1 MREIGVRLVKDYGK
15 QKFYELSSP
24 IKKGRYFYQDIDIEK
39 SLSEELKRVSDKYRK
54 SFDRGCRIICVSDA
68 DTHFER
74 LVFTGHR
81 KGEEF
86 YRSSTVICGTNT
98 MMINGGDSRKM
109 YDINVYLRFLGR
121 LNRVKFTLLKK

>member
-1 MREIGVRLVKDYGK
+1 MKEVVVKLVKDDGM

-24 IKKGRYFYQDIDIEK
+24 VKKGRYFHQDIDIEE
-39 SLSEELKRVSDKYRK
+39 SLSEELKRVSDKYRE
-54 SFDRGCRIICVSDA
+54 SFARECRIICVSDA
-68 DTHFER
+68 HTHFER
-74 LVFTGHR
+74 LVFAGHK

-86 YRSSTVICGTNT
+86 YRSRTVICGTNT

-121 LNRVKFTLLKK
+121 LNGAKFTLSK